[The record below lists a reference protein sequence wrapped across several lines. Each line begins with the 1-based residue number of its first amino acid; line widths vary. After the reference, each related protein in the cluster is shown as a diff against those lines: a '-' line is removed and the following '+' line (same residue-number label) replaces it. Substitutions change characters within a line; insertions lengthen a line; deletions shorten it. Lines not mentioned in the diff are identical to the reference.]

1 MLSFRLLEGV
11 VLGTVLTL
19 IGCGTAVD
27 PGDFVES
34 QALEPQG
41 GSTKGTGGMNGLSPA
56 DYHANVTA
64 LVSALGVAAADP
76 QNPSAVNPAI
86 EATGLLATEGGR
98 EVFSYAARCTLPAGT
113 QLTNGSG
120 VYTGGGILTTT
131 GSWPSAGL
139 TTSQKEDA
147 LTCMVT
153 HLNPFGAHVPF
164 FLSGPSI
171 AGTESSDAQGF
182 TIEEA
187 IWQVKLEGPNQTP
200 IYYAWPRV
208 DLLNTCGLVTSLTW
222 VTRICGSAL
231 NTCGVQVRYDR
242 ATACTGSDGIFTCN
256 GKPAVQT
263 SLEESDLCILHLN
276 VLGIGLL

>member
-1 MLSFRLLEGV
+1 MLSFRLLTVV
-11 VLGTVLTL
+11 VLGTTLTL
-19 IGCGTAVD
+19 AGCATAAD
-27 PGDFVES
+27 LGDFEEAP
-34 QALEPQG
+34 ALETQG
-41 GSTKGTGGMNGLSPA
+41 GPRNGSGGINGLLPA

-64 LVSALGVAAADP
+64 LVTALGGPAADP

-86 EATGLLATEGGR
+86 VATGLLATEGGR
-98 EVFSYAARCTLPAGT
+98 EVFSYATRCTLPAGT
-113 QLTNGSG
+113 QLASG
-120 VYTGGGILTTT
+120 NRVYTGGGILSTT

-164 FLSGPSI
+164 FLSGPNI
-171 AGTESSDAQGF
+171 AGTENGEGQGY

-187 IWQVKLEGPNQTP
+187 IWQVKLQGASETP
-200 IYYAWPRV
+200 VYYAWPRA
-208 DLLNTCGLVTSLTW
+208 DLLNTCGLVTTLSW
-222 VTRICGSAL
+222 ITRICGTAL

-242 ATACTGSDGIFTCN
+242 ATACTGSDGSFTCN
-256 GKPAVQT
+256 GKPALQT

-276 VLGIGLL
+276 VLGIRLL

>member
-19 IGCGTAVD
+19 TGCGTAVD
-27 PGDFVES
+27 PGDFEE
-34 QALEPQG
+34 APDLAPQG
-41 GSTKGTGGMNGLSPA
+41 GPRNGSGGLNGLSPA
-56 DYHANVTA
+56 DYHANVAA
-64 LVSALGVAAADP
+64 LVTALGVAAADP

-113 QLTNGSG
+113 RLTSG
-120 VYTGGGILTTT
+120 TRVYTGGGILATT

-171 AGTESSDAQGF
+171 AGTESPEAGGF

-200 IYYAWPRV
+200 IYYAWPHV

-222 VTRICGSAL
+222 VTRICGSSL
-231 NTCGVQVRYDR
+231 NTCGVQVRDDR